1 MDVSFKKDMKSLER
15 EVLMK
20 SVDLEDNIDEFTFE
34 LNDFHSEEEIIA
46 VAPKCCRCNMCVEVC
61 PVDAIE
67 KASIYKIAKITDA
80 CVKCEICVQTCPIT
94 AIKVINNAVFFNT
107 EDDNNTIEYNLVSN
121 SKPHRIVRM
130 EEINVDYSKCL
141 EGGDC
146 SEFCPTG
153 ALTAE
158 FKEYFEDKKIEIG
171 IELLEDTLY
180 PALNRKLCIGCG
192 ACVETCD
199 GDYMELKRI
208 VGPVIYTRNLL
219 INQDICVNCYL
230 CEDNCP
236 TEAIKL
242 DEGKVVLDND
252 KCIRCIVCTDH
263 CPVGALKLVD
273 NE

>member
-1 MDVSFKKDMKSLER
+1 MDVSFSKDMKSLER
-15 EVLMK
+15 EVLLK
-20 SVDLEDNIDEFTFE
+20 SVDLEDNVEEFAFE
-34 LNDFHSEEEIIA
+34 LDSFQYEEEIIA
-46 VAPKCCRCNMCVEVC
+46 IGPKCCRCNMCVEVC

-67 KASIYKIAKITDA
+67 KASIYKIAKITDL
-80 CVKCEICVQTCPIT
+80 CVKCELCVQTCPIS
-94 AIKVINNAVFFNT
+94 AIRLIDNIAVFNS
-107 EDDNNTIEYNLVSN
+107 EDDDIDYTLVSI
-121 SKPHRIVRM
+121 SRPHRIVRM
-130 EEINVDYSKCL
+130 ESISIDYVKCAS
-141 EGGDC
+141 GDDC

-153 ALTAE
+153 ALKSE
-158 FKEYFEDKKIEIG
+158 FKEYFDEHGIDTG

-180 PALNRKLCIGCG
+180 PVINEKLCIGCG
-192 ACVETCD
+192 ACVETCN
-199 GDYMELKRI
+199 GEYISLERI
-208 VGPVIYTRNLL
+208 IGPVIHTRNLM

-242 DEGKVVLDND
+242 KDGEVVLDDD